1 MPSAING
8 KRKISL
14 YTRYTDI
21 DINIYDKSYETKHN
35 YNDTFDKDADRLDM
49 IQSNYLRI
57 EFRLSKRG
65 IGTYLP
71 DSNLVRLCQSDIE
84 DAFKKIYKKCIHD
97 NIVKYYRNWDLR
109 LQKYFSNLDI
119 TNYKNRSAWKKDFLL
134 DISSQLNNEGDG
146 YLYLTKDE
154 LKSYIKMIPAP
165 SVQKNAKKIVE
176 QIIKEME
183 SKREMPIKVVNEIP
197 YKVIDEFILN
207 FAGCQ
212 EQVIWYLPNKDIA

>member
-1 MPSAING
+1 MEE
-8 KRKISL
+8 R
-14 YTRYTDI
+14 
-21 DINIYDKSYETKHN
+21 
-35 YNDTFDKDADRLDM
+35 
-49 IQSNYLRI
+49 
-57 EFRLSKRG
+57 
-65 IGTYLP
+65 
-71 DSNLVRLCQSDIE
+71 
-84 DAFKKIYKKCIHD
+84 
-97 NIVKYYRNWDLR
+97 
-109 LQKYFSNLDI
+109 
-119 TNYKNRSAWKKDFLL
+119 FLL

-154 LKSYIKMIPAP
+154 LKSYIKMIPAS

-212 EQVIWYLPNKDIA
+212 EQVIWYLSNKDIA